1 MAMQAGS
8 SGGSFNSDIN
18 VTPLVDVV
26 LVLLIIFMVIVPLTQ
41 RAYDIQ
47 IPQEAQTIEQP
58 KSDEQVIL
66 GINEDD
72 CPIVQTAGAVGLPPG
87 CSVRLNRDLV
97 PVTDLA
103 RRIGDVFRNRRSSDR
118 ILFLAAE
125 EKLNYEGV
133 VRILDVAQSGVE
145 ELKVGLVTDESFA
158 RVQQ

>member
-1 MAMQAGS
+1 MAMQTGG
-8 SGGSFNSDIN
+8 GGSFNSDIN

-47 IPQEAQTIEQP
+47 IPQEAPTNVP
-58 KSDEQVIL
+58 PPPSDEQVIL

-72 CPIVQTAGAVGLPPG
+72 CAITQALREAGLPPG

-145 ELKVGLVTDESFA
+145 ELKVGLVTDETFA

>member
-1 MAMQAGS
+1 MAMQTGG
-8 SGGSFNSDIN
+8 GGSFNSDIN

-41 RAYDIQ
+41 RAYDLQ
-47 IPQEAQTIEQP
+47 IPQEAPHTFPPPE
-58 KSDEQVIL
+58 KHEQVIL

-72 CPIVQTAGAVGLPPG
+72 CPIVQTAGATGLPPG

-97 PVTDLA
+97 RIEDLA
-103 RRIGDVFRNRRSSDR
+103 GRIGDVFRNRRSSDR

-145 ELKVGLVTDESFA
+145 ELKVGLVTDETFA

>member
-1 MAMQAGS
+1 MAMQT
-8 SGGSFNSDIN
+8 GGGGTYNSDIN

-47 IPQEAQTIEQP
+47 IPQEAPNIPQP
-58 KSDEQVIL
+58 KSEEQVIL

-72 CPIVQTAGAVGLPPG
+72 CPIAQTLRDVGLPPG

-97 PVTDLA
+97 RIEDLA
-103 RRIGDVFRNRRSSDR
+103 GRIGDVFRNRRSSDR

-145 ELKVGLVTDESFA
+145 ELKVGLVTDETFA

>member
-1 MAMQAGS
+1 MAMQTGG
-8 SGGSFNSDIN
+8 GGSFNSDIN

-47 IPQEAQTIEQP
+47 IPKEAQTIEQP
-58 KSDEQVIL
+58 KSEEQVIL
-66 GINEDD
+66 GINGDD
-72 CPIVQTAGAVGLPPG
+72 CPIAQTPGAVGLPPG

-97 PVTDLA
+97 RVEDLA
-103 RRIGDVFRNRRSSDR
+103 GRIGDVFRNRRSSDR

-133 VRILDVAQSGVE
+133 IRILDVAQSGVE
-145 ELKVGLVTDESFA
+145 ELKVGLVTDETFA
-158 RVQQ
+158 RPPQQ